1 MPESGT
7 KKASSP
13 FSFYTRVHL
22 PELTGLKA
30 KNVEELLTH
39 LKTVPGSVI
48 YHHTHHFLKQHQF
61 LNPEP
66 PNDFA
71 YWASDVLNQK
81 ELGEKLASINTCEYH
96 TIRKLREKIISTI
109 ESFLSKTKK
118 RLNEAPENREFHF
131 IKSVSFI
138 FKTPYEASTLEDFS
152 NSLKKVTIHSIYFH
166 MFEARLR
173 LEKGVNDFSY
183 WLETSLGE
191 KELATKIAKLD
202 PYTYTVE
209 RLRNKIIHL
218 IEAGHSLKSSSRAKE
233 K

>member
-1 MPESGT
+1 MPASET
-7 KKASSP
+7 RKALAP

-30 KNVEELLTH
+30 KNLVQLLEH
-39 LKTVPGSVI
+39 IKAVPGSVI

-71 YWASDVLNQK
+71 YWVSEVLNDK
-81 ELGEKLASINTCEYH
+81 ALGEKLASINTIEYH
-96 TIRKLREKIISTI
+96 TIRELREKIIATL
-109 ESFLSKTKK
+109 EVYLSKSKK
-118 RLNEAPENREFHF
+118 PLNDAPEGHDFHF

-138 FKTPYEASTLEDFS
+138 LQTPYTA
-152 NSLKKVTIHSIYFH
+152 NSLEEFIVLLRKVTVHSIYFH

-183 WLETSLGE
+183 WLDTSLAE
-191 KELATKIAKLD
+191 TELAKKIAKLD

-209 RLRNKIIHL
+209 RLRDKIIHL
-218 IEAGHSLKSSSRAKE
+218 IEKSMQKSAAQSKH

>member
-1 MPESGT
+1 MSESEMH
-7 KKASSP
+7 KALAP

-30 KNVEELLTH
+30 KNLVQLLEH
-39 LKTVPGSVI
+39 IKAVPGSVI

-71 YWASDVLNQK
+71 YWVSEVLNDK
-81 ELGEKLASINTCEYH
+81 ELGEKLASINTIEYH
-96 TIRKLREKIISTI
+96 TIRELREKIIATI
-109 ESFLSKTKK
+109 ETYLSKSKR
-118 RLNEAPENREFHF
+118 RLNDVPEGRDFHF

-138 FKTPYEASTLEDFS
+138 LQTPYTA
-152 NSLKKVTIHSIYFH
+152 NSLEEFTVLLRKVTVHSIYFH

-183 WLETSLGE
+183 WLDTSLGE
-191 KELATKIAKLD
+191 KELAKKIAKLD

-209 RLRNKIIHL
+209 RLRDKIIHL
-218 IEAGHSLKSSSRAKE
+218 IEKSMQKSAAHSKDK
-233 K
+233 

>member
-1 MPESGT
+1 MLGQET
-7 KKASSP
+7 HKALAP
-13 FSFYTRVHL
+13 FTFYTRVHL

-30 KNVEELLTH
+30 KNITQLLDH
-39 LKTVPGSVI
+39 IKNVPGSVI
-48 YHHTHHFLKQHQF
+48 YYHTHHFLKQHQF

-71 YWASDVLNQK
+71 YWASEILNDK

-96 TIRKLREKIISTI
+96 TIRELREKIIATI
-109 ESFLSKTKK
+109 EAYLSKSKK
-118 RLNEAPENREFHF
+118 RPNDAPEGREFHF

-138 FKTPYEASTLEDFS
+138 LKTPYTA
-152 NSLKKVTIHSIYFH
+152 NSLEEFAALLRKVTVHSIYFH

-191 KELATKIAKLD
+191 KELAKKIAKLD

-209 RLRNKIIHL
+209 RLRGKIIHL
-218 IEAGHSLKSSSRAKE
+218 IEKSMQKSTAQSKD